1 MQNDLKQ
8 KTAKKPRTA
17 EANTAWCVKKKNTA
31 IYTGLW
37 VLCPKSTGTTCYLL
51 WVHWITSK
59 SRGAEGRE
67 HRDVQTWTV
76 THPTQEIGSQT
87 QASKGKYSCRSY
99 SRQGHVVAR
108 VQPHLDDSGA
118 LDVHLLA
125 GRGVPARHPA
135 GLVEP
140 VRLHAPRVIAHE
152 HLQHHG
158 LVVAFQLQQ
167 PGGQLAQ
174 EPLL

>member
-1 MQNDLKQ
+1 MFRLSYNPMEKRKSLP
-8 KTAKKPRTA
+8 KPKLT
-17 EANTAWCVKKKNTA
+17 
-31 IYTGLW
+31 
-37 VLCPKSTGTTCYLL
+37 
-51 WVHWITSK
+51 
-59 SRGAEGRE
+59 RE
-67 HRDVQTWTV
+67 N
-76 THPTQEIGSQT
+76 PP
-87 QASKGKYSCRSY
+87 GKSY

-135 GLVEP
+135 GLVEA
-140 VRLHAPRVIAHE
+140 VRLHAPGVVAHE

-167 PGGQLAQ
+167 ARWVINTGRTDLVVGVNIWF
-174 EPLL
+174 